1 MTVSSDI
8 RLAGLTC
15 EYPEN
20 PPGIEIAA
28 TGQQRV
34 LFQVKPLVA
43 GCGQHCRKCNLAQNT

>member
-8 RLAGLTC
+8 KFAGLTS

-28 TGQQRV
+28 AGQQRI
-34 LFQVKPLVA
+34 LFQPAPLVA
-43 GCGQHCRKCNLAQNT
+43 GCGQHCRNCNLPQNT

>member
-8 RLAGLTC
+8 KFAGLTC

-28 TGQQRV
+28 AGQQRI
-34 LFQVKPLVA
+34 LFQPTPLVA
-43 GCGQHCRKCNLAQNT
+43 GSGQHCRNCNLAQNT